1 MKRGE
6 AQKLG
11 WATWAVGLLEGL
23 VFLVLNPFG
32 LAFILAV
39 GFVCLFFAHL
49 Q

>member
-1 MKRGE
+1 MKRDCS
-6 AQKLG
+6 QKLG
-11 WATWAVGLLEGL
+11 WATWVVGLLEGL

-32 LAFILAV
+32 LALLLAV